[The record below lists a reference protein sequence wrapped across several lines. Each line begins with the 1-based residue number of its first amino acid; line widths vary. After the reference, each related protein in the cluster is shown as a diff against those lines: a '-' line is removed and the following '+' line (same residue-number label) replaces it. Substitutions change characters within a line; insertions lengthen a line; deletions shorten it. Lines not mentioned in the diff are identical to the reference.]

1 MLTSLCRDTLALVA
15 ADALTKDR
23 LSTPDAVLTLGAVVV
38 RVLQEKG
45 IVTLFINREGIVEL
59 CPQNEMELDGLSEDA
74 AIKALVDR
82 GYHDDLVVE
91 YLKGREAR
99 KR

>member
-1 MLTSLCRDTLALVA
+1 MA